1 MPSKRTAGSSRKT
14 RTQPGER
21 KARALSRV
29 EGPFLTAG
37 PHEAGLLYRL
47 KEACCR
53 VPIPLTLRF
62 YTRDACGIRP
72 GPAPAATVRW
82 LTFGFCWTFCLH
94 PAQSMVEERRGVV
107 PCGRGWPREPPPSH
121 APRARRG

>member
-72 GPAPAATVRW
+72 GPVPAATVRW
-82 LTFGFCWTFCLH
+82 LTFGFRWTF
-94 PAQSMVEERRGVV
+94 S
-107 PCGRGWPREPPPSH
+107 PPPAHNLWWSNGG
-121 APRARRG
+121 ALSDAAEARRESRRVPTPRA